1 MDLQIFIS
9 QGSVAT
15 QLRCGGMFS
24 NHYITHFPQN
34 MPLKKSEN
42 RLILAKDM
50 DNDSWLTFVGH
61 PVYRTL
67 TVKKLESA
75 RRAFDLFRGFF
86 LQSTCYINYCASMT
100 RSRNV

>member
-67 TVKKLESA
+67 TVKKTRKRSA
-75 RRAFDLFRGFF
+75 CFRLVSRFF
-86 LQSTCYINYCASMT
+86 FTINVLYKLLC
-100 RSRNV
+100 